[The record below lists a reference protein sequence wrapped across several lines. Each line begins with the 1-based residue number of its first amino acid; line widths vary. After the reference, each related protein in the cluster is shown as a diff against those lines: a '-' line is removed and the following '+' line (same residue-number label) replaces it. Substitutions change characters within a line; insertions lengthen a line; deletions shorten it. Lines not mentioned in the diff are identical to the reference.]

1 MENDMADVAI
11 ALVILAWRACRQ
23 TGKVIPMTRIIIFA
37 KAPVPGFAKTRLIPV
52 LGQAGAAKLAQQM
65 LFNTL
70 HEAIAADIGAVELC
84 VTPAIDHPAWDSA
97 SRDIQF
103 PAGIEI
109 SDQGEGDLG
118 ARLAL
123 ASERALVNAEP
134 VVLIGTDCVEMSG
147 GLLRAAAQ
155 ALQEHDAVIH
165 CTADGGYALLGLRR
179 FSPSLFS
186 DIPWSTDA
194 VSRTTLAR
202 IGYLG
207 WPVRVGQMLHDVD
220 EPQDLKYLPDQWR

>member
-1 MENDMADVAI
+1 
-11 ALVILAWRACRQ
+11 
-23 TGKVIPMTRIIIFA
+23 MTRIIIFA
-37 KAPVPGFAKTRLIPV
+37 KAPLPGFAKTRLIPV

-70 HEAIAADIGAVELC
+70 QEAIAAQIGTVELC
-84 VTPAIDHPAWDSA
+84 VTPDSHHPSWHPAW
-97 SRDIQF
+97 RDTQF

-123 ASERALVNAEP
+123 ASERALANAEP
-134 VVLIGTDCVEMSG
+134 VLLIGTDCVEMSG

-179 FSPSLFS
+179 FSPFLFS
-186 DIPWSTDA
+186 DMPWSTDA
-194 VSRTTLAR
+194 VSRATLAR
-202 IGYLG
+202 IGQLG
-207 WPVRVGQMLHDVD
+207 WTVFVGQMLHDVD
-220 EPQDLKYLPDQWR
+220 EPQDLKYLSDQWR